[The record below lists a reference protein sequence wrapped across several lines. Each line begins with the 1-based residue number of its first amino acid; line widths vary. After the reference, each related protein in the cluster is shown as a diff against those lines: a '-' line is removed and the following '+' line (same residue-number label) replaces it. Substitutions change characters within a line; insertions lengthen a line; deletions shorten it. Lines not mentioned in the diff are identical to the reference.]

1 VANADSQTRHS
12 GFVPEL
18 SRRKPGADI
27 EHQCTTASDNMT
39 DFNKSLKEIALAQ
52 GQREDLTRGTA
63 D

>member
-1 VANADSQTRHS
+1 M
-12 GFVPEL
+12 PEL